1 MSFYNKEASAILLEI
16 SKYALFTDDLYLIDW
31 ISKLEVLGERKNNL
45 KDQVLYLNILKDA
58 CCDYDM
64 GKNLKRIQKRIRIQL
79 FNIGTNPM
87 KRGVVNFFLNN
98 EGRAIAKIFKPPKLP
113 LTKIIELNPEFAVCN
128 FTLEDNNKYLGDLI
142 DFSSQFL
149 DNATLQHMIIY
160 IVQYIKLMIHMSEET
175 SDESLNQIKN
185 VGLTE
190 KFCQTV
196 IQNNFIHPKIKGV
209 VLELYIIL
217 HLKYTKCITSCDDL
231 SYCYERIHCIPLLAE
246 SIKWMKINEIRMIET
261 KTLNFEDNV
270 EMIFDLFEG
279 SLTPDMATLEE
290 SFKKIPN

>member
-98 EGRAIAKIFKPPKLP
+98 EERAIAKIFKPPKLP

-128 FTLEDNNKYLGDLI
+128 FT
-142 DFSSQFL
+142 
-149 DNATLQHMIIY
+149 
-160 IVQYIKLMIHMSEET
+160 
-175 SDESLNQIKN
+175 
-185 VGLTE
+185 
-190 KFCQTV
+190 
-196 IQNNFIHPKIKGV
+196 
-209 VLELYIIL
+209 
-217 HLKYTKCITSCDDL
+217 
-231 SYCYERIHCIPLLAE
+231 
-246 SIKWMKINEIRMIET
+246 
-261 KTLNFEDNV
+261 
-270 EMIFDLFEG
+270 
-279 SLTPDMATLEE
+279 
-290 SFKKIPN
+290 